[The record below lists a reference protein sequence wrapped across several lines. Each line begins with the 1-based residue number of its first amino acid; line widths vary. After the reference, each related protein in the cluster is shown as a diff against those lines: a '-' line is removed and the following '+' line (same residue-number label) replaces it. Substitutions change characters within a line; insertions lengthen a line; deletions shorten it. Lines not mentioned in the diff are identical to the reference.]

1 MVEDHTT
8 VAVQRYLDQLAGD
21 TTADPIVRDILARS
35 ARRLEIL
42 CGSLLRREY
51 PRLMRPPMN
60 LQQEELLSALVER
73 LMRALRAVRP
83 QSVRLFF
90 SLANQ
95 HMRWELN
102 DLARRLDDQPAA
114 EQLPES
120 AAAAPAP
127 ASTVTRAPSP
137 RMVRMLQ
144 AIESLPEDEREV
156 FDFVRVQGL
165 TQVETSALLGVATKT
180 VQRRLNRGLV
190 LLTTHLRAPGTPPA
204 SSLPEPRQASG
215 ASGS

>member
-21 TTADPIVRDILARS
+21 TTAEPIVRDVLARS

-73 LMRALRAVRP
+73 LIRALRAVRP
-83 QSVRLFF
+83 ESVRVFF
-90 SLANQ
+90 ALANQ
-95 HMRWELN
+95 HLRWELN
-102 DLARRLDDQPAA
+102 DLARRLDDSPAA
-114 EQLPES
+114 VELHDS
-120 AAAAPAP
+120 SLAAAAPAS
-127 ASTVTRAPSP
+127 AVTRGPSP
-137 RMVRMLQ
+137 RMVRMLE
-144 AIESLPEDEREV
+144 AIQSLPEDEREV
-156 FDFVRVQGL
+156 FDLVRVQGL
-165 TQVETSALLGVATKT
+165 TQVETAALLGVATKT

-190 LLTTHLRAPGTPPA
+190 LLTTRLRAAGTPST

-215 ASGS
+215 AAGS

>member
-21 TTADPIVRDILARS
+21 TTAEPIVRDILARS

-51 PRLMRPPMN
+51 PRLMRPPLN
-60 LQQEELLSALVER
+60 LQQEELLGALVER

-83 QSVRLFF
+83 GNVRQFF
-90 SLANQ
+90 ALANQ

-102 DLARRLDDQPAA
+102 DLARRLDEQPAA
-114 EQLPES
+114 VELHES
-120 AAAAPAP
+120 SEAAPAP
-127 ASTVTRAPSP
+127 ASTTRGPSP
-137 RMVRMLQ
+137 QMVRMLA

-156 FDFVRVQGL
+156 FDLVRVQGL
-165 TQVETSALLGVATKT
+165 TQVETGTLLGVATKT

-190 LLTTHLRAPGTPPA
+190 LLTARLRAPGTTST

-215 ASGS
+215 SAGS